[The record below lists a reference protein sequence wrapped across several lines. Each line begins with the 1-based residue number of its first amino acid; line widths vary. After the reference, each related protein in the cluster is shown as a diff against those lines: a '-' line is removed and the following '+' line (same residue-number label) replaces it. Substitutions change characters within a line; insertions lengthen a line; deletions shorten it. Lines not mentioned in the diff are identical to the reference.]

1 MNELKINPIKPLVQ
15 VPDFSL
21 YIFILLV
28 LCILFLITYISY
40 YLYKKIKNKKIN
52 MQKVYK
58 RELKKIEIKES
69 KSAAYS
75 ITKYALLILKNET
88 QTILAKELIGEL
100 NQYKYKK
107 TSKEFNDKTI
117 MLLNKFKDTL

>member
-107 TSKEFNDKTI
+107 TSKEFNEKTI
-117 MLLNKFKDTL
+117 VLLNKFKDTL

>member
-1 MNELKINPIKPLVQ
+1 
-15 VPDFSL
+15 
-21 YIFILLV
+21 
-28 LCILFLITYISY
+28 
-40 YLYKKIKNKKIN
+40 

-107 TSKEFNDKTI
+107 TSKEFNEKTI
-117 MLLNKFKDTL
+117 VLLNKFKDTL